1 MTNFVPPFGDPFGP
15 PGGYPPPQGYG
26 PPPQGFVPPHQG
38 FGPPRPAPPQPAPA
52 RPNAVGAVW
61 SMVAL
66 VVGIMAAALMMVLF
80 YTDAPYWLAFVGAAL
95 GIVGVAAGVAG
106 LRYGRTNGIN
116 VVPGVVAGGV
126 AIVLAVV
133 AVLIHVNGPAGPSR
147 NGQASATPASAA
159 TYDTATV
166 LRDELEVSFGKLEYT
181 LRNGLVSDTRLP
193 VTFHNKLNVTRDF
206 DVAIGGFDGEHT
218 QIADSVSGT
227 NPGPIA
233 ANATTTIDYFTVGL
247 QLFPDVA
254 ERLKSST
261 FRVIMAT
268 SKAV

>member
-1 MTNFVPPFGDPFGP
+1 
-15 PGGYPPPQGYG
+15 
-26 PPPQGFVPPHQG
+26 
-38 FGPPRPAPPQPAPA
+38 
-52 RPNAVGAVW
+52 
-61 SMVAL
+61 MVAL

-147 NGQASATPASAA
+147 NGQASATPASGA